1 MLFSSLPNFL
11 KIILSF
17 YSQDQPAFQ
26 IINPKLLNRLF
37 LESFTLKA
45 GAKVVLFSELP
56 NLFKKRFVFIFHHSL
71 IVNSK
76 WINSK
81 LFSSFSLKAGAKVL
95 ALSIQTKLIQLFF
108 LL

>member
-1 MLFSSLPNFL
+1 MLFSNLPNFL

-17 YSQDQPAFQ
+17 YSQGQPAFQ
-26 IINPKLLNRLF
+26 IINPKLSNRLF

-56 NLFKKRFVFIFHHSL
+56 NLFKNKYFLFFHTIQ

-76 WINSK
+76 
-81 LFSSFSLKAGAKVL
+81 
-95 ALSIQTKLIQLFF
+95 
-108 LL
+108 